1 MANSRSSGSRK
12 TPSSPGGGDLSSSS
26 GEIEIVLVRSA
37 RRKKTVSA
45 RFVNWYTLEVRAPA
59 QIPDDELQAIIDDLV
74 KKALKHR
81 GERRRF
87 ASHEDLEQ
95 RAKTLNR
102 RYYEGKLRWQ
112 SIRYVTNQN
121 TRFGSCTPV
130 TGTIRISHRL
140 AGVPSFVLDYVIM
153 HELAHFLVHGH
164 SQSFWDLV
172 YRYPKTERARGY
184 LMALGMEADLIA
196 GQGEPSNEEALDEN

>member
-1 MANSRSSGSRK
+1 MVKSLPSGSRK
-12 TPSSPGGGDLSSSS
+12 TPSSPSKGDLASSS
-26 GEIEIVLVRSA
+26 GELEIVLVRSA

-45 RFVNWYTLEVRAPA
+45 RFINWYTLEVRAPA

-74 KKALKHR
+74 QKALKRR
-81 GERRRF
+81 GERRQF
-87 ASHEDLEQ
+87 SSHEDLEK
-95 RAKTLNR
+95 RAKSLNR
-102 RYYEGKLRWQ
+102 RYFEGKLRWQ

-121 TRFGSCTPV
+121 TCFGSCTPV

-153 HELAHFLVHGH
+153 HELAHLLVHGH
-164 SQSFWDLV
+164 SQSFWGLV

-196 GQGEPSNEEALDEN
+196 GQGDPSNEESLDEN